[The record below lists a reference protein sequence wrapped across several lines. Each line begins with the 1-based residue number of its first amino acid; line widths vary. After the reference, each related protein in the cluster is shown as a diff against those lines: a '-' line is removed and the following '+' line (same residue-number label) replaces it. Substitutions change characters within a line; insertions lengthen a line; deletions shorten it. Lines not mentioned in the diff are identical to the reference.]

1 MLDSIMRHDIIQR
14 LHCIEFSYVRMISL
28 SSCSRCFGTTLK
40 LKDGIHNNS
49 NNVHREASVESFPFS
64 SSFLFFSRLCFLRG
78 FCNEH
83 EGTGEQKTRCRASRL
98 NPETATG
105 FIDSSGSYIYIY
117 IYIYEIYI
125 RIDVWVSLFRSSFFP
140 SSRSM
145 DSCACASWYPSAQ
158 SNDRDF
164 FPILE
169 LLAHSTYY

>member
-28 SSCSRCFGTTLK
+28 SSCSRCLGTTLK
-40 LKDGIHNNS
+40 LKDGIHNNC

-117 IYIYEIYI
+117 IYIRNIYSN
-125 RIDVWVSLFRSSFFP
+125 RCLGFSFSFLFFSFFTIDGLLCVRFVVSV
-140 SSRSM
+140 SS
-145 DSCACASWYPSAQ
+145 
-158 SNDRDF
+158 
-164 FPILE
+164 I
-169 LLAHSTYY
+169 